1 MADAD
6 NNTLLA
12 RFDGY
17 SRQPVTRQLALL
29 IGLAASLALAIGL
42 VQWAM
47 APTYKPLFGR
57 MAPEDTNKVIT
68 TLDANGIDYSLDRRS
83 GMVAVPAA
91 DLQRARLALASEGFP
106 RAEGVGFES
115 LYREQ
120 EIGLSSFMEQAR
132 FHRALEGELSRT
144 IAAMDVVRSARV
156 HLALG
161 RQSAFL
167 RAREEPAASV
177 MVNLYAGRT
186 LDDRQLAGIV
196 HLVASSVPNLDAQ
209 QVSVVDQRGKLLS
222 RQDMDEELGYTQ
234 EQFRYT
240 RQIEEDYR
248 ERIHSILEP
257 ILGAGAVRAQVAA
270 DVDFTR
276 IERTSETYAPESRV
290 RSEQTAEETTNRRF
304 DGGVPGTLSN
314 EPPIETNVAQDQQAG
329 AGAAGA
335 PGEEGAQG
343 APVPLPPVRTSRRST
358 VNYEMDKTISHV
370 RETPGSLRKL
380 SIAVVL
386 DYVETT
392 AEDGTTT
399 RAPVTPERIDEIT
412 ALVREA
418 VGFNPARGD
427 TVSVISAS
435 FVAPAA
441 AEQAEAIEPSIF
453 EQDWVWSLGRGLFA
467 LVVLLALIFLVLRP
481 VMKFSAVPVA
491 APQQALNAPQQ
502 AVAAL
507 GAGEGDDQVTLGGQ
521 GSGAPQ
527 MGLPGTAGAAAGYQQ
542 QLQMARSVAT
552 GEPERAAYVVKNW
565 VADDG

>member
-57 MAPEDTNKVIT
+57 MAPEDTNQVIT

>member
-6 NNTLLA
+6 NTNTLLA

-17 SRQPVTRQLALL
+17 SRQPVARQLALL

-42 VQWAM
+42 VQWAV
-47 APTYKPLFGR
+47 APTYKPLYGT
-57 MAPEDTNKVIT
+57 MAPEDTNQVIT

-83 GMVAVPAA
+83 GMVAVPAG

-106 RAEGVGFES
+106 RSEGVGFES

-156 HLALG
+156 HLAMG

-177 MVNLYAGRT
+177 LVNLYAGRS

-196 HLVASSVPNLDAQ
+196 HLVASSVPNLDAE

-222 RQDMDEELGYTQ
+222 RQGMDEDLGYTQ

-248 ERIHSILEP
+248 ERILSILEP
-257 ILGAGAVRAQVAA
+257 ILGPGAVRAQVAA

-276 IERTSETYAPESRV
+276 VERTSETYAPESRV
-290 RSEQTAEETTNRRF
+290 RSEQVAEETTNRRF

-314 EPPIETNVAQDQQAG
+314 EPPIDTEVAEGQQAE
-329 AGAAGA
+329 AGAAGEA
-335 PGEEGAQG
+335 GAEGVPAGG
-343 APVPLPPVRTSRRST
+343 AATPLRTSRRST

-370 RETPGSLRKL
+370 RETPGSLQKL

-386 DYVETT
+386 DYVEST
-392 AEDGTTT
+392 AEDGTTA
-399 RAPVTPERIDEIT
+399 RAPVAPERLDEIT

-418 VGFNPARGD
+418 VGFDPARGD

-441 AEQAEAIEPSIF
+441 AEAVEALEPSIF
-453 EQDWVWSLGRGLFA
+453 EQDWVWSLARGLFA

-491 APQQALNAPQQ
+491 PRQQSLDAPQQ

-507 GAGEGDDQVTLGGQ
+507 GTGEGDDQVTLGGE
-521 GSGAPQ
+521 GTGAPQ
-527 MGLPGTAGAAAGYQQ
+527 MGLPGAAGAAAGYQQ

>member
-1 MADAD
+1 
-6 NNTLLA
+6 
-12 RFDGY
+12 
-17 SRQPVTRQLALL
+17 
-29 IGLAASLALAIGL
+29 
-42 VQWAM
+42 
-47 APTYKPLFGR
+47 
-57 MAPEDTNKVIT
+57 
-68 TLDANGIDYSLDRRS
+68 
-83 GMVAVPAA
+83 
-91 DLQRARLALASEGFP
+91 
-106 RAEGVGFES
+106 
-115 LYREQ
+115 
-120 EIGLSSFMEQAR
+120 
-132 FHRALEGELSRT
+132 
-144 IAAMDVVRSARV
+144 
-156 HLALG
+156 
-161 RQSAFL
+161 
-167 RAREEPAASV
+167 
-177 MVNLYAGRT
+177 
-186 LDDRQLAGIV
+186 
-196 HLVASSVPNLDAQ
+196 
-209 QVSVVDQRGKLLS
+209 
-222 RQDMDEELGYTQ
+222 
-234 EQFRYT
+234 
-240 RQIEEDYR
+240 
-248 ERIHSILEP
+248 
-257 ILGAGAVRAQVAA
+257 
-270 DVDFTR
+270 
-276 IERTSETYAPESRV
+276 
-290 RSEQTAEETTNRRF
+290 
-304 DGGVPGTLSN
+304 
-314 EPPIETNVAQDQQAG
+314 
-329 AGAAGA
+329 
-335 PGEEGAQG
+335 
-343 APVPLPPVRTSRRST
+343 
-358 VNYEMDKTISHV
+358 MDKTISHV

>member
-1 MADAD
+1 MAEAD

-17 SRQPVTRQLALL
+17 SRQPVVRQLALL
-29 IGLAASLALAIGL
+29 LGLAASLALAIGL

-47 APTYKPLFGR
+47 QPTYKPLFGTL
-57 MAPEDTNKVIT
+57 AAEDTNQVIA
-68 TLDANGIDYSLDRRS
+68 TLDASGIDYRLDQRS

-91 DLQRARLALASEGFP
+91 DLQRARLSLASEGFP

-144 IAAMDVVRSARV
+144 ISAMDVVRGARV
-156 HLALG
+156 HLAMG

-177 MVNLYAGRT
+177 MVNLYAGRS

-196 HLVASSVPNLDAQ
+196 HLVASSVPNLDAE

-222 RQDMDEELGYTQ
+222 RQGMDEDLGYTQ
-234 EQFRYT
+234 EQFRYS
-240 RQIEEDYR
+240 RLIEEDYR
-248 ERIHSILEP
+248 KRILSILEP
-257 ILGAGAVRAQVAA
+257 ILGADAVRAQVAA

-276 IERTSETYAPESRV
+276 IERTSETYAPDTRV
-290 RSEQTAEETTNRRF
+290 RSEQISEETSNRRNN
-304 DGGVPGTLSN
+304 GGVPGTLSN
-314 EPPIETNVAQDQQAG
+314 EPPIETAVVQDQQAG
-329 AGAAGA
+329 AAGAAA
-335 PGEEGAQG
+335 TDEGA
-343 APVPLPPVRTSRRST
+343 ASPPVRTSRRST

-370 RETPGSLRKL
+370 RETPGSLQKL

-418 VGFNPARGD
+418 VGFDPARGD
-427 TVSVISAS
+427 TVSVVSAS
-435 FVAPAA
+435 FVPPVVD
-441 AEQAEAIEPSIF
+441 EQAELIEPSIF
-453 EQDWVWSLGRGLFA
+453 EQDWVWSLARGL
-467 LVVLLALIFLVLRP
+467 LVLTVLLALILLVLRP
-481 VMKFSAVPVA
+481 MIKFSTVPVVPS
-491 APQQALNAPQQ
+491 PQSLGGPQQQ

-507 GAGEGDDQVTLGGQ
+507 DGGEGDDQVTLGGD
-521 GSGAPQ
+521 GSGAQ
-527 MGLPGTAGAAAGYQQ
+527 QVGLPGTAGGAAGYQQ

-552 GEPERAAYVVKNW
+552 GEPERAAYVVRNW